1 MSANFN
7 TGTNRAIIP
16 QNNIVSNVTVF
27 HEQIVVPDV
36 RLYFH
41 SAINRYQPGKNI
53 IVTNYNNVIC
63 FAPIASVFRR
73 RADDTQRPDVIVFS
87 KNYTWIDNGRWM
99 NEISV
104 QYYFDFFERDGFFST
119 WTDLSFDSDICV
131 IISGV

>member
-1 MSANFN
+1 MSGYFN

-16 QNNIVSNVTVF
+16 QNNIVRDVTVF

-41 SAINRYQPGKNI
+41 SAVNRDQPGENI
-53 IVTNYNNVIC
+53 VVTNYNNVVC
-63 FAPIASVFRR
+63 FAPIPSVFRR
-73 RADDTQRPDVIVFS
+73 RADDTQRPDVIIFS
-87 KNYTWIDNGRWM
+87 KYYTWINNRRWM

-104 QYYFDFFERDGFFST
+104 QFYFDFFERDAFFST
-119 WTDLSFDSDICV
+119 WTDLSFDSDICA